1 MTTFVERNTENPLI
15 HKIHVSLIVTKYADQ
30 VVVFNEDSPIELIEE
45 IRPHIIFAGSDYHEE
60 DVAGFAIAKVVIVPR
75 YRNFSTS
82 NLRTLNTSTEAA
94 NVSNQQ

>member
-15 HKIHVSLIVTKYADQ
+15 PLKTRIANHNKYADQ
-30 VVVFNEDSPIELIEE
+30 EVAPTKHSIELIEE